1 MANWKKQKDLQKI
14 LLTLTYHNKGESKLI
29 INIRVDHTL
38 ADIETMEKVSK
49 DLKELF
55 ANLRENFDIREY
67 IEINTCNRY
76 EYFIYTDDYD
86 GQDLDCDNEYVIIQ
100 YNDDA
105 ILHLFR
111 MSSGLES
118 MIIGEDQILGQIKD
132 SKKKSEKEGHCG
144 KTLDTIFTKAIHV
157 GQVVRNKTKIN
168 QGSISIGSAA
178 VDLAEEH
185 LGDLQ
190 DKHVLVIGA
199 GKMGTL
205 VAKALAEKNLKAI
218 FVANRTYYKAV
229 GLAEELGGEAILFDN
244 LEEKLLNA
252 DLVISST
259 GSPHAIV
266 NKERLLRVFDEEI
279 PKKMIFID
287 IANPRDI
294 EDDVKE
300 LGIELFNI
308 DDLRG
313 IAEKNKKLR
322 ENEVIEAEKIIENE
336 FDLLKESF
344 NLIEINSLLGSL
356 RESMEEIRQRE
367 SQKGIVKLNVVDAKD
382 IKTIDKMTQSIVN
395 KIFYDISENIK
406 ELAKEDEANSLKIC
420 EALLRK

>member
-1 MANWKKQKDLQKI
+1 M
-14 LLTLTYHNKGESKLI
+14 I

-55 ANLRENFDIREY
+55 STLKEQIDVKEY

-76 EYFIYTDDYD
+76 EYFLYAEDYNEL
-86 GQDLDCDNEYVIIQ
+86 DLDCENKYVIIQ
-100 YNDDA
+100 YSDEA
-105 ILHLFR
+105 VLHLFR
-111 MSSGLES
+111 MTSGLES
-118 MIIGEDQILGQIKD
+118 MIIGEDQILGQVKD
-132 SKKKSEKEGHCG
+132 AKLKSEREGHCG
-144 KTLDTIFTKAIHV
+144 KKLDAVFTKAIHV

-178 VDLAEEH
+178 VDLAEEN

-190 DKHVLVIGA
+190 DKNVLVIGA

-218 FVANRTYYKAV
+218 FVANRTYYKAIK
-229 GLAEELGGEAILFDN
+229 LAEELDGEAILFDN
-244 LEEKLLNA
+244 LEEKLINA
-252 DLVISST
+252 DLVISYT
-259 GSPHAIV
+259 GAPHAII
-266 NKERLLRVFDEEI
+266 NKARLLKVFDEKI
-279 PKKMIFID
+279 PKKMVFID

-294 EDDVKE
+294 EEDVKE
-300 LGIELFNI
+300 IGIDLFNI

-322 ENEVIEAEKIIENE
+322 EKEVIEAEKIIKSE

-367 SQKGIVKLNVVDAKD
+367 SQKGIVKLNSVDAKD

-395 KIFYDISENIK
+395 KIFYDISENIRK
-406 ELAKEDEANSLKIC
+406 TAKNSEDDYIRIC
-420 EALLRK
+420 EMILKGD

>member
-1 MANWKKQKDLQKI
+1 M
-14 LLTLTYHNKGESKLI
+14 I

-55 ANLRENFDIREY
+55 STLKEQIDVKEY

-76 EYFIYTDDYD
+76 EYFLYAEDYNEL
-86 GQDLDCDNEYVIIQ
+86 DLDCENKYVIIQ
-100 YNDDA
+100 YSDEA
-105 ILHLFR
+105 VLHLFR
-111 MSSGLES
+111 MTSGLES
-118 MIIGEDQILGQIKD
+118 MIIGEDQILGQVKD
-132 SKKKSEKEGHCG
+132 AKLKSEREGHCG
-144 KTLDTIFTKAIHV
+144 KKLDAVFTKAIHV

-178 VDLAEEH
+178 VDLAEEN

-190 DKHVLVIGA
+190 DKNVLVIGA

-218 FVANRTYYKAV
+218 FVANRTYYKAIK
-229 GLAEELGGEAILFDN
+229 LAEELDGEAILFDN
-244 LEEKLLNA
+244 LEEKLINA

-259 GSPHAIV
+259 GAPHAII
-266 NKERLLRVFDEEI
+266 NKSRLLKVFDDKI
-279 PKKMIFID
+279 PKKMVFID

-294 EDDVKE
+294 EEDVKE
-300 LGIELFNI
+300 IGIDLFNI

-322 ENEVIEAEKIIENE
+322 EKEVIEAEKIIKSE

-367 SQKGIVKLNVVDAKD
+367 SQKGIVKLNNVDAKD

-395 KIFYDISENIK
+395 KIFYDISENIRK
-406 ELAKEDEANSLKIC
+406 TAKNNEDDYIRIC
-420 EALLRK
+420 EMILKGD

>member
-1 MANWKKQKDLQKI
+1 M
-14 LLTLTYHNKGESKLI
+14 I

-55 ANLRENFDIREY
+55 STLKEQIDVKEY

-76 EYFIYTDDYD
+76 EYFLYAEDYNEL
-86 GQDLDCDNEYVIIQ
+86 DLDCENKYVIIQ
-100 YNDDA
+100 YSDEA
-105 ILHLFR
+105 VFHLFR
-111 MSSGLES
+111 MTSGLES
-118 MIIGEDQILGQIKD
+118 MIIGEDQILGQVKD
-132 SKKKSEKEGHCG
+132 AKLKSEREGHCG
-144 KTLDTIFTKAIHV
+144 KKLDAIFTKAIHV

-178 VDLAEEH
+178 VDLAEEN

-190 DKHVLVIGA
+190 DKNVLVIGA

-218 FVANRTYYKAV
+218 FVANRTYYKAIK
-229 GLAEELGGEAILFDN
+229 LAEELEGEAILFDN
-244 LEEKLLNA
+244 LEEELINA

-259 GSPHAIV
+259 GAPHAII
-266 NKERLLRVFDEEI
+266 NKARLLKVFDEKI
-279 PKKMIFID
+279 PKKMVFID

-294 EDDVKE
+294 EEDVKE
-300 LGIELFNI
+300 IGIDLFNI

-322 ENEVIEAEKIIENE
+322 EKEVIEAEKIIKSE

-367 SQKGIVKLNVVDAKD
+367 SQKGIVKLNSVDAKD

-395 KIFYDISENIK
+395 KIFYDISENIRK
-406 ELAKEDEANSLKIC
+406 TAKNNEDDYIRIC
-420 EALLRK
+420 EMILKGD

>member
-1 MANWKKQKDLQKI
+1 M
-14 LLTLTYHNKGESKLI
+14 I

-55 ANLRENFDIREY
+55 STLKEQIDVKEY

-76 EYFIYTDDYD
+76 EYFLYAEDYNEL
-86 GQDLDCDNEYVIIQ
+86 DLDCENKYVIIQ
-100 YNDDA
+100 YSDEA
-105 ILHLFR
+105 VLHLFR
-111 MSSGLES
+111 MTSGLES
-118 MIIGEDQILGQIKD
+118 MIIGEDQILGQVKD
-132 SKKKSEKEGHCG
+132 AKLKSEREGHCG
-144 KTLDTIFTKAIHV
+144 NKLDAVFTKAIHV

-178 VDLAEEH
+178 VDLAEEN

-190 DKHVLVIGA
+190 DKNVLVIGA

-218 FVANRTYYKAV
+218 FVANRTYYKAIR
-229 GLAEELGGEAILFDN
+229 LAEELDGEAILFDN

-259 GSPHAIV
+259 GAPHAII
-266 NKERLLRVFDEEI
+266 NKTRLLNVFDEKI
-279 PKKMIFID
+279 PKKMVFID

-294 EDDVKE
+294 EEDVKE
-300 LGIELFNI
+300 IGIDLFNI

-322 ENEVIEAEKIIENE
+322 EKEVIEAEKIIKSE

-367 SQKGIVKLNVVDAKD
+367 SQKGIVKLNSVDAKD

-395 KIFYDISENIK
+395 KIFYDISKNIK
-406 ELAKEDEANSLKIC
+406 ELAKEDEENILKIC

>member
-1 MANWKKQKDLQKI
+1 M
-14 LLTLTYHNKGESKLI
+14 I

-55 ANLRENFDIREY
+55 STLKEQMDVKEY

-76 EYFIYTDDYD
+76 EYFLYAEDYNEF
-86 GQDLDCDNEYVIIQ
+86 DLDCENKYVIIQ
-100 YNDDA
+100 YSDEA
-105 ILHLFR
+105 VLHLFR
-111 MSSGLES
+111 MTSGLES
-118 MIIGEDQILGQIKD
+118 MIIGEDQILGQVKD
-132 SKKKSEKEGHCG
+132 AKLKSEREGHCG
-144 KTLDTIFTKAIHV
+144 KKLDAIFTKAIHV

-178 VDLAEEH
+178 VDLAEEN

-190 DKHVLVIGA
+190 DKNVLVIGA

-218 FVANRTYYKAV
+218 FVANRTYYKAIK
-229 GLAEELGGEAILFDN
+229 LAEELEGEAILFDN

-259 GSPHAIV
+259 GAPHAII
-266 NKERLLRVFDEEI
+266 NKSRLMKVFDEEI
-279 PKKMIFID
+279 PKKMVFID

-294 EDDVKE
+294 EEDVKE
-300 LGIELFNI
+300 IGIDLFNI

-322 ENEVIEAEKIIENE
+322 EKEVIEAEKIIKSE

-367 SQKGIVKLNVVDAKD
+367 SQKGIVKLNSVDAKD

-395 KIFYDISENIK
+395 KIFYDISEGIK
-406 ELAKEDEANSLKIC
+406 KSAKENEEDVIKMCETILK
-420 EALLRK
+420 RD

>member
-1 MANWKKQKDLQKI
+1 M
-14 LLTLTYHNKGESKLI
+14 I

-38 ADIETMEKVSK
+38 ADIETMEKVSR

-55 ANLRENFDIREY
+55 STLKEQIDVKEY

-76 EYFIYTDDYD
+76 EYFLYAEDYNEL
-86 GQDLDCDNEYVIIQ
+86 DLDCENKYVIIQ
-100 YNDDA
+100 YSDEA
-105 ILHLFR
+105 VLHLFR
-111 MSSGLES
+111 MTSGLES
-118 MIIGEDQILGQIKD
+118 MIIGEDQILGQVKD
-132 SKKKSEKEGHCG
+132 AKLKSEREGHCG
-144 KTLDTIFTKAIHV
+144 KKLDAIFTKAIHV

-178 VDLAEEH
+178 VDLAEEN
-185 LGDLQ
+185 LGELQ
-190 DKHVLVIGA
+190 DKNVLVIGA

-218 FVANRTYYKAV
+218 FVANRTYYKAIK
-229 GLAEELGGEAILFDN
+229 LAEELEGEAILFDN
-244 LEEKLLNA
+244 LEEKLINA

-259 GSPHAIV
+259 GAPHAII
-266 NKERLLRVFDEEI
+266 NKARLLKVFDEKI
-279 PKKMIFID
+279 PKKMVFID

-294 EDDVKE
+294 EEDVKE
-300 LGIELFNI
+300 IGIDLFNI

-322 ENEVIEAEKIIENE
+322 EREVIEAEKIITSE

-367 SQKGIVKLNVVDAKD
+367 SQKGIVKLNSVDAKD

-395 KIFYDISENIK
+395 KIFYDISENIRK
-406 ELAKEDEANSLKIC
+406 TAKNNEDEYIRIC
-420 EALLRK
+420 EMILKGD

>member
-1 MANWKKQKDLQKI
+1 M
-14 LLTLTYHNKGESKLI
+14 I

-55 ANLRENFDIREY
+55 SNLKEQIDIKEY

-76 EYFIYTDDYD
+76 EYFLYTDDCID
-86 GQDLDCDNEYVIIQ
+86 LDLDCENKYIIIQ

-105 ILHLFR
+105 VLHLFR
-111 MSSGLES
+111 MTSGLES
-118 MIIGEDQILGQIKD
+118 MIIGEDQILGQVKD
-132 SKKKSEKEGHCG
+132 SKRKSEREGHCG
-144 KTLDTIFTKAIHV
+144 KKLDAIFTKAIHV

-178 VDLAEEH
+178 VDLAEEQ
-185 LGDLQ
+185 LGELQ
-190 DKHVLVIGA
+190 DKNVLVIGA

-218 FVANRTYYKAV
+218 FVANRTYYKAIK
-229 GLAEELGGEAILFDN
+229 LAEELEGEAILFDD
-244 LEEKLLNA
+244 LEEKLTNA

-259 GSPHAIV
+259 GAPHAII
-266 NKERLLRVFDEEI
+266 NKERLLRAFDEKI
-279 PKKMIFID
+279 PKKMVFID

-294 EDDVKE
+294 EEDVKE
-300 LGIELFNI
+300 IGIDLFNI

-322 ENEVIEAEKIIENE
+322 EQEVIEAEKIIVSE

-356 RESMEEIRQRE
+356 RESMEDIRQRE
-367 SQKGIVKLNVVDAKD
+367 SQKGIVKLRSIDAKD

-395 KIFYDISENIK
+395 KIFYDISEGIK
-406 ELAKEDEANSLKIC
+406 KSAKDDEENVIKIC
-420 EALLRK
+420 ESILKR

>member
-1 MANWKKQKDLQKI
+1 M
-14 LLTLTYHNKGESKLI
+14 I

-55 ANLRENFDIREY
+55 STLKEQIDVKEY

-76 EYFIYTDDYD
+76 EYFLYAEDYNEL
-86 GQDLDCDNEYVIIQ
+86 DLDCENKYVIIQ
-100 YNDDA
+100 YSDEA
-105 ILHLFR
+105 VLHLFR
-111 MSSGLES
+111 MTSGLES
-118 MIIGEDQILGQIKD
+118 MIIGEDQILGQVKD
-132 SKKKSEKEGHCG
+132 AKLKSEREGHCG
-144 KTLDTIFTKAIHV
+144 NKLDAVFTKAIHV

-178 VDLAEEH
+178 VDLAEEN

-190 DKHVLVIGA
+190 DKNVLVIGA

-218 FVANRTYYKAV
+218 FVANRTYYKAIK
-229 GLAEELGGEAILFDN
+229 LAEELDGEAILFDN
-244 LEEKLLNA
+244 LEEKLINA

-259 GSPHAIV
+259 GAPHAII
-266 NKERLLRVFDEEI
+266 NKSRLLKVFDEEM
-279 PKKMIFID
+279 PKKMVFID

-294 EDDVKE
+294 EEDVKE
-300 LGIELFNI
+300 IGIDLFNI

-322 ENEVIEAEKIIENE
+322 EREVIEAEKIITSE

-367 SQKGIVKLNVVDAKD
+367 SQKGIVKLNSVDAKD

-395 KIFYDISENIK
+395 KIFYDISESVKKSAKDNEEDVIK
-406 ELAKEDEANSLKIC
+406 MC
-420 EALLRK
+420 EAILKR

>member
-1 MANWKKQKDLQKI
+1 M
-14 LLTLTYHNKGESKLI
+14 I

-55 ANLRENFDIREY
+55 STLKEQIDVKEY

-76 EYFIYTDDYD
+76 EYFLYAEDYNEL
-86 GQDLDCDNEYVIIQ
+86 DLDCENKYVIIQ
-100 YNDDA
+100 YSDEA
-105 ILHLFR
+105 VLHLFR
-111 MSSGLES
+111 MTSGLES
-118 MIIGEDQILGQIKD
+118 MIIGEDQILGQVKD
-132 SKKKSEKEGHCG
+132 AKLKSEREGHCG
-144 KTLDTIFTKAIHV
+144 NKLDAVFTKAIHV

-178 VDLAEEH
+178 VDLAEEN

-190 DKHVLVIGA
+190 DKNVLVIGA

-218 FVANRTYYKAV
+218 FVANRTYYKAIK
-229 GLAEELGGEAILFDN
+229 LAEELDGEAILFDN

-259 GSPHAIV
+259 GAPHAII
-266 NKERLLRVFDEEI
+266 NKARLLKVFDEKI
-279 PKKMIFID
+279 PKKMVFID

-294 EDDVKE
+294 EEDVKE
-300 LGIELFNI
+300 IGIDLFNI

-322 ENEVIEAEKIIENE
+322 EKEVIEAEKIIKSE

-367 SQKGIVKLNVVDAKD
+367 SQKGIVKLNSVDAKD

-395 KIFYDISENIK
+395 KIFYDISENIRK
-406 ELAKEDEANSLKIC
+406 TAKNSEDDYIRIC
-420 EALLRK
+420 EMILKGD

>member
-1 MANWKKQKDLQKI
+1 M
-14 LLTLTYHNKGESKLI
+14 I

-55 ANLRENFDIREY
+55 STLKEQMDVKEY

-76 EYFIYTDDYD
+76 EYFLYAEDYNEF
-86 GQDLDCDNEYVIIQ
+86 DLDCENKYVIIQ
-100 YNDDA
+100 YSDEA
-105 ILHLFR
+105 VLHLFR
-111 MSSGLES
+111 MTSGLES
-118 MIIGEDQILGQIKD
+118 MIIGEDQILGQVKD
-132 SKKKSEKEGHCG
+132 AKLKSERESHCG
-144 KTLDTIFTKAIHV
+144 KKLDAIFTNAIHV

-178 VDLAEEH
+178 VDLAEEN

-190 DKHVLVIGA
+190 DKNVLVIGA

-218 FVANRTYYKAV
+218 FVANRTYYKAIK
-229 GLAEELGGEAILFDN
+229 LAEELEGEAILFDN

-259 GSPHAIV
+259 GAPHAII
-266 NKERLLRVFDEEI
+266 NKSRLMKVFDEEI
-279 PKKMIFID
+279 PKKMVFID

-294 EDDVKE
+294 EEDVKE
-300 LGIELFNI
+300 IGIDLFNI

-322 ENEVIEAEKIIENE
+322 EKEVIEAEKIIKSE
-336 FDLLKESF
+336 FELLKESF
-344 NLIEINSLLGSL
+344 NLIEINSVLGSL

-367 SQKGIVKLNVVDAKD
+367 SQKGIVKLNNVDAKD

-395 KIFYDISENIK
+395 KIFYDISENIRK
-406 ELAKEDEANSLKIC
+406 TAKNNEEDYIRIC
-420 EALLRK
+420 EMILKGE

>member
-1 MANWKKQKDLQKI
+1 
-14 LLTLTYHNKGESKLI
+14 LI

-55 ANLRENFDIREY
+55 SALKEQIDVKEY

-76 EYFIYTDDYD
+76 EYFLYAEDYNEL
-86 GQDLDCDNEYVIIQ
+86 DLDCENKYVIIQ
-100 YNDDA
+100 YSDEA
-105 ILHLFR
+105 VLHLFR
-111 MSSGLES
+111 MTSGLES
-118 MIIGEDQILGQIKD
+118 MIIGEDQILGQVKD
-132 SKKKSEKEGHCG
+132 AKMKSEREGHCG
-144 KTLDTIFTKAIHV
+144 KKLDAVFTKAIHV

-178 VDLAEEH
+178 VDLAEEN

-190 DKHVLVIGA
+190 DKNVLVIGA

-218 FVANRTYYKAV
+218 FVANRTYYKAIK
-229 GLAEELGGEAILFDN
+229 LAEELDGEAILFDN

-259 GSPHAIV
+259 GAPHAII
-266 NKERLLRVFDEEI
+266 NKTRLLKVFDEKI
-279 PKKMIFID
+279 PKKMVFID

-294 EDDVKE
+294 EEDVKE
-300 LGIELFNI
+300 IGIDLFNI

-322 ENEVIEAEKIIENE
+322 EREVIEAEKIITSE

-367 SQKGIVKLNVVDAKD
+367 SQKGIVKLNSVDAKD

-395 KIFYDISENIK
+395 KIFYDISENIRK
-406 ELAKEDEANSLKIC
+406 TAKNNEEDYIRIC
-420 EALLRK
+420 EMILKGD

>member
-1 MANWKKQKDLQKI
+1 M
-14 LLTLTYHNKGESKLI
+14 I

-55 ANLRENFDIREY
+55 SSLKEQIDVKEY

-76 EYFIYTDDYD
+76 EYFLYAEDYNEL
-86 GQDLDCDNEYVIIQ
+86 DLDCENKYVIIQ
-100 YNDDA
+100 YSDEA
-105 ILHLFR
+105 VLHLFR
-111 MSSGLES
+111 MTSGLES
-118 MIIGEDQILGQIKD
+118 MIIGEDQILGQVKD
-132 SKKKSEKEGHCG
+132 AKLKSEREGHCG
-144 KTLDTIFTKAIHV
+144 KKLDAVFTKAIHV

-178 VDLAEEH
+178 VDLAEEN

-190 DKHVLVIGA
+190 DKNVLVIGA

-218 FVANRTYYKAV
+218 FVANRTYYKAIK
-229 GLAEELGGEAILFDN
+229 LAEELDGEAILFDN
-244 LEEKLLNA
+244 LEEKLINA

-259 GSPHAIV
+259 GAPHAII
-266 NKERLLRVFDEEI
+266 NKARLLKVFDEKI
-279 PKKMIFID
+279 PKKMVFID

-294 EDDVKE
+294 EEDVKE
-300 LGIELFNI
+300 IGIDLFNI

-322 ENEVIEAEKIIENE
+322 EKEVIEAEKIIKSE

-367 SQKGIVKLNVVDAKD
+367 SQKGIVKLNSVDAKD

-395 KIFYDISENIK
+395 KIFYDISENIRK
-406 ELAKEDEANSLKIC
+406 TAKNNEDDYIRIC
-420 EALLRK
+420 EMILKGD

>member
-1 MANWKKQKDLQKI
+1 M
-14 LLTLTYHNKGESKLI
+14 I

-55 ANLRENFDIREY
+55 STLKEQIDVKEY

-76 EYFIYTDDYD
+76 EYFLYAEDYNEL
-86 GQDLDCDNEYVIIQ
+86 DLDCENKYVIIQ
-100 YNDDA
+100 YSDEA
-105 ILHLFR
+105 VLHLFR
-111 MSSGLES
+111 MTSGLES
-118 MIIGEDQILGQIKD
+118 MIIGEDQILGQVKD
-132 SKKKSEKEGHCG
+132 AKLKSEREGHCG
-144 KTLDTIFTKAIHV
+144 KKLDAIFTKAIHV

-178 VDLAEEH
+178 VDLAEEN

-190 DKHVLVIGA
+190 DKNVLVIGA

-218 FVANRTYYKAV
+218 FVANRTYYKAIK
-229 GLAEELGGEAILFDN
+229 LAEELDGEAILFDN

-259 GSPHAIV
+259 GAPHAII
-266 NKERLLRVFDEEI
+266 NKARLLKVFDEKI
-279 PKKMIFID
+279 PKKMVFID

-294 EDDVKE
+294 EEDVKE
-300 LGIELFNI
+300 IGIDLFNI

-322 ENEVIEAEKIIENE
+322 EKEVIEAEKIIKSE

-367 SQKGIVKLNVVDAKD
+367 SQKGIVKLNNVDAKD

-395 KIFYDISENIK
+395 KIFYDISESVKQSAKNNEEDVIK
-406 ELAKEDEANSLKIC
+406 MC
-420 EALLRK
+420 EAILKR

>member
-1 MANWKKQKDLQKI
+1 M
-14 LLTLTYHNKGESKLI
+14 I

-55 ANLRENFDIREY
+55 SALKEQIDVKEY

-76 EYFIYTDDYD
+76 EYFLYAEDYNEL
-86 GQDLDCDNEYVIIQ
+86 DLDCENKYVIIQ
-100 YNDDA
+100 YSDEA
-105 ILHLFR
+105 VLHLFR
-111 MSSGLES
+111 MTSGLES
-118 MIIGEDQILGQIKD
+118 MIIGEDQILGQVKD
-132 SKKKSEKEGHCG
+132 AKLKSEREGHCG
-144 KTLDTIFTKAIHV
+144 KKLDAIFTKAIHV

-178 VDLAEEH
+178 VDLAEEN

-190 DKHVLVIGA
+190 DKNVLVIGA

-218 FVANRTYYKAV
+218 FVANRTYYKAIK
-229 GLAEELGGEAILFDN
+229 LAEELDGEAILFDN
-244 LEEKLLNA
+244 LEEKLFNA

-259 GSPHAIV
+259 GAPHAII
-266 NKERLLRVFDEEI
+266 NKARLLKVFDEKI
-279 PKKMIFID
+279 PKKMVFID

-294 EDDVKE
+294 EEDVKE
-300 LGIELFNI
+300 IGIDLFNI

-322 ENEVIEAEKIIENE
+322 EKEVIEAEKIIKSE

-367 SQKGIVKLNVVDAKD
+367 SQKGIVKLNSVDAKD

-395 KIFYDISENIK
+395 KIFYDISENIRK
-406 ELAKEDEANSLKIC
+406 TAKNSEDDYIRIC
-420 EALLRK
+420 EMILKGD

>member
-1 MANWKKQKDLQKI
+1 M
-14 LLTLTYHNKGESKLI
+14 I

-55 ANLRENFDIREY
+55 STLKEQIDVKEY

-76 EYFIYTDDYD
+76 EYFLYTEDYNEL
-86 GQDLDCDNEYVIIQ
+86 DLDCENKYVIIQ
-100 YNDDA
+100 YSDEA
-105 ILHLFR
+105 VLHLFR
-111 MSSGLES
+111 MTSGLES
-118 MIIGEDQILGQIKD
+118 MIIGEDQILGQVKD
-132 SKKKSEKEGHCG
+132 AKMKSEREGHCG
-144 KTLDTIFTKAIHV
+144 KKLDAVFTKAIHV

-178 VDLAEEH
+178 VDLAEEN

-190 DKHVLVIGA
+190 DKNVLVIGA

-218 FVANRTYYKAV
+218 FVANRTYYKAIK
-229 GLAEELGGEAILFDN
+229 LAEELDGEAILFDN

-259 GSPHAIV
+259 GAPHAII
-266 NKERLLRVFDEEI
+266 NKARLLKVFDEKI
-279 PKKMIFID
+279 PKKMVFID

-294 EDDVKE
+294 EEDVKE
-300 LGIELFNI
+300 IGIDLFNI

-322 ENEVIEAEKIIENE
+322 EREVIEAEKIITSE

-367 SQKGIVKLNVVDAKD
+367 SQKGIVKLNSVDAKD

-395 KIFYDISENIK
+395 KIFYDISESVKKSAKDNEEDVIK
-406 ELAKEDEANSLKIC
+406 MC
-420 EALLRK
+420 EAILKR

>member
-1 MANWKKQKDLQKI
+1 M
-14 LLTLTYHNKGESKLI
+14 I

-55 ANLRENFDIREY
+55 SALKEQIDVKEY

-76 EYFIYTDDYD
+76 EYFLYAEDYNEL
-86 GQDLDCDNEYVIIQ
+86 DLDCENKYVIIQ
-100 YNDDA
+100 YSDEA
-105 ILHLFR
+105 VLHLFR
-111 MSSGLES
+111 MTSGLES
-118 MIIGEDQILGQIKD
+118 MIIGEDQILGQVKD
-132 SKKKSEKEGHCG
+132 AKLKSEREGHCG
-144 KTLDTIFTKAIHV
+144 KKLDAVFTKAIHV

-178 VDLAEEH
+178 VDLAEEN

-190 DKHVLVIGA
+190 DKNVLVIGA

-218 FVANRTYYKAV
+218 FVANRTYYKAIR
-229 GLAEELGGEAILFDN
+229 LAEELDGEAILFDN

-259 GSPHAIV
+259 GAPHAII
-266 NKERLLRVFDEEI
+266 NKARLLKVFDEKI
-279 PKKMIFID
+279 PKKMVFID

-294 EDDVKE
+294 EEDVKE
-300 LGIELFNI
+300 IGIDLFNI

-322 ENEVIEAEKIIENE
+322 EKEVIEAEKIIKSE

-367 SQKGIVKLNVVDAKD
+367 SQKGIVKLNSVDAKD

-395 KIFYDISENIK
+395 KIFYDISENIRK
-406 ELAKEDEANSLKIC
+406 TAKNSEDDYIRIC
-420 EALLRK
+420 EMILKGD

>member
-1 MANWKKQKDLQKI
+1 M
-14 LLTLTYHNKGESKLI
+14 I

-55 ANLRENFDIREY
+55 STLKEQMDVKEY

-76 EYFIYTDDYD
+76 EYFLYAEDYNEL
-86 GQDLDCDNEYVIIQ
+86 DLDCENKYVIIQ
-100 YNDDA
+100 YSDEA
-105 ILHLFR
+105 VLHLFR
-111 MSSGLES
+111 MTSGLES
-118 MIIGEDQILGQIKD
+118 MIIGEDQILGQVKD
-132 SKKKSEKEGHCG
+132 AKLKSEREGHCG
-144 KTLDTIFTKAIHV
+144 KKLDAIFTKAIHV

-178 VDLAEEH
+178 VDLAEEN

-190 DKHVLVIGA
+190 DKNVLVIGA

-218 FVANRTYYKAV
+218 FVANRTYYKAIK
-229 GLAEELGGEAILFDN
+229 LAEELEGEAILFDN

-259 GSPHAIV
+259 GAPHAII
-266 NKERLLRVFDEEI
+266 NKSRLMKVFDEEI
-279 PKKMIFID
+279 PKKMVFID

-294 EDDVKE
+294 EEDVKE
-300 LGIELFNI
+300 IGIDLFNI

-322 ENEVIEAEKIIENE
+322 EKEVIEAEKIIKSE

-367 SQKGIVKLNVVDAKD
+367 SQKGIVKLNSVDAKD

-395 KIFYDISENIK
+395 KIFYDISENIRK
-406 ELAKEDEANSLKIC
+406 TAKNSEDDYIRIC
-420 EALLRK
+420 EMILKGD

>member
-1 MANWKKQKDLQKI
+1 M
-14 LLTLTYHNKGESKLI
+14 I

-55 ANLRENFDIREY
+55 SSLKEQIDVKEY

-76 EYFIYTDDYD
+76 EYFLYAEDYNEL
-86 GQDLDCDNEYVIIQ
+86 DLDCENKYVIIQ
-100 YNDDA
+100 YSDEA
-105 ILHLFR
+105 VLHLFR
-111 MSSGLES
+111 MTSGLES
-118 MIIGEDQILGQIKD
+118 MIIGEDQILGQVKD
-132 SKKKSEKEGHCG
+132 AKLKSEREGHCG
-144 KTLDTIFTKAIHV
+144 KKLDAVFTKAIHV

-178 VDLAEEH
+178 VDLAEEN

-190 DKHVLVIGA
+190 DKNVLVIGA

-218 FVANRTYYKAV
+218 FVANRTYYKAIK
-229 GLAEELGGEAILFDN
+229 LAEELEGEAILFDN

-259 GSPHAIV
+259 GAPHAII
-266 NKERLLRVFDEEI
+266 NKSRLMKVFDEEI
-279 PKKMIFID
+279 PKKMVFID

-294 EDDVKE
+294 EEDVKE
-300 LGIELFNI
+300 IGIDLFNI

-322 ENEVIEAEKIIENE
+322 EKEVIEAEKIIKSE

-367 SQKGIVKLNVVDAKD
+367 SQKGIVKLNSVDAKD

-395 KIFYDISENIK
+395 KIFYDISENIRK
-406 ELAKEDEANSLKIC
+406 TAKNSEEDYIRIC
-420 EALLRK
+420 EMILKGD

>member
-1 MANWKKQKDLQKI
+1 M
-14 LLTLTYHNKGESKLI
+14 I

-49 DLKELF
+49 DLKDLF
-55 ANLRENFDIREY
+55 STLKEQIDIKEY

-76 EYFIYTDDYD
+76 EYFLYTDDCID
-86 GQDLDCDNEYVIIQ
+86 FDLDCENKYIIIQ
-100 YNDDA
+100 YSDDA
-105 ILHLFR
+105 VLHLFR
-111 MSSGLES
+111 MTSGLES
-118 MIIGEDQILGQIKD
+118 MIIGEDQILGQVKD
-132 SKKKSEKEGHCG
+132 SKRKSEREGHCG
-144 KTLDTIFTKAIHV
+144 KKLDAVFTKAIHV

-190 DKHVLVIGA
+190 DKNVLVIGA

-218 FVANRTYYKAV
+218 FVANRTYYKAIK
-229 GLAEELGGEAILFDN
+229 LAEELEGEAILFDN
-244 LEEKLLNA
+244 LEEKLINA

-259 GSPHAIV
+259 GAPHAII
-266 NKERLLRVFDEEI
+266 NKERLLKVFDEKI
-279 PKKMIFID
+279 PKKMVFID

-300 LGIELFNI
+300 LGIDLFNI

-322 ENEVIEAEKIIENE
+322 EREVIEAEKIIESE

-367 SQKGIVKLNVVDAKD
+367 SQKGIVKLNSVDAKD

-395 KIFYDISENIK
+395 KIFYDISENIRK
-406 ELAKEDEANSLKIC
+406 TAKNNDEDIIRICEMILKID
-420 EALLRK
+420 

>member
-1 MANWKKQKDLQKI
+1 M
-14 LLTLTYHNKGESKLI
+14 I

-55 ANLRENFDIREY
+55 STLKEQIDVKEY

-76 EYFIYTDDYD
+76 EYFLYAEDYNEL
-86 GQDLDCDNEYVIIQ
+86 DLDCENKYVIIQ
-100 YNDDA
+100 YSDEA
-105 ILHLFR
+105 VLHLFR
-111 MSSGLES
+111 MTSGLES
-118 MIIGEDQILGQIKD
+118 MIIGEDQILGQVKD
-132 SKKKSEKEGHCG
+132 AKLKSEREGHCG
-144 KTLDTIFTKAIHV
+144 NKLDAVFTKAIHV

-178 VDLAEEH
+178 VDLAEEN

-190 DKHVLVIGA
+190 DKNVLVIGA

-218 FVANRTYYKAV
+218 FVANRTYYKAIK
-229 GLAEELGGEAILFDN
+229 LAEELDGEAILFDN

-259 GSPHAIV
+259 GAPHAII
-266 NKERLLRVFDEEI
+266 NKTRLLKVFDEKI
-279 PKKMIFID
+279 PKKMVFID

-294 EDDVKE
+294 EEDVKE
-300 LGIELFNI
+300 IGIDLFNI

-322 ENEVIEAEKIIENE
+322 EKEVIEAEKIIKSE

-367 SQKGIVKLNVVDAKD
+367 SQKGIVKLNSVDAKD

-395 KIFYDISENIK
+395 KIFYDISENIRK
-406 ELAKEDEANSLKIC
+406 TAKNSEDDYIRIC
-420 EALLRK
+420 EMILKGD

>member
-1 MANWKKQKDLQKI
+1 M
-14 LLTLTYHNKGESKLI
+14 I

-55 ANLRENFDIREY
+55 SALKEQIDVKEY

-76 EYFIYTDDYD
+76 EYFLYAEDYNEL
-86 GQDLDCDNEYVIIQ
+86 DLDCENKYVIIQ
-100 YNDDA
+100 YSDEA
-105 ILHLFR
+105 VLHLFR
-111 MSSGLES
+111 MTSGLES
-118 MIIGEDQILGQIKD
+118 MIIGEDQILGQVKD
-132 SKKKSEKEGHCG
+132 AKLKSEREGHCG
-144 KTLDTIFTKAIHV
+144 KKLDAVFTKAIHV

-178 VDLAEEH
+178 VDLAEEN

-190 DKHVLVIGA
+190 DKNVLVIGA

-218 FVANRTYYKAV
+218 FVANRTYYKAIK
-229 GLAEELGGEAILFDN
+229 LAEELDGEAILFDN
-244 LEEKLLNA
+244 LEEKLINA

-259 GSPHAIV
+259 GAPHAII
-266 NKERLLRVFDEEI
+266 NKARLLKVFDEKI
-279 PKKMIFID
+279 PKKMVFID

-294 EDDVKE
+294 EEDVKE
-300 LGIELFNI
+300 IGIDLFNI

-322 ENEVIEAEKIIENE
+322 EKEVIEAEKIIKSE

-367 SQKGIVKLNVVDAKD
+367 SQKGIVKLNSVDAKD

-395 KIFYDISENIK
+395 KIFYDISENIRK
-406 ELAKEDEANSLKIC
+406 TAKNNEDDYVRIC
-420 EALLRK
+420 EMILKGD

>member
-1 MANWKKQKDLQKI
+1 M
-14 LLTLTYHNKGESKLI
+14 I

-38 ADIETMEKVSK
+38 ADIETMEKVSR

-55 ANLRENFDIREY
+55 STLKEQIDVKEY

-76 EYFIYTDDYD
+76 EYFLYAEDYNEL
-86 GQDLDCDNEYVIIQ
+86 DLDCENKYVIIQ
-100 YNDDA
+100 YSDEA
-105 ILHLFR
+105 VLHLFR
-111 MSSGLES
+111 MTSGLES
-118 MIIGEDQILGQIKD
+118 MIIGEDQILGQVKD
-132 SKKKSEKEGHCG
+132 AKLKSEREGHCG
-144 KTLDTIFTKAIHV
+144 KKLDAIFTKAIHV

-178 VDLAEEH
+178 VDLAEEN
-185 LGDLQ
+185 LGELQ
-190 DKHVLVIGA
+190 DKNVLVIGA

-218 FVANRTYYKAV
+218 FVANRTYYKAIK
-229 GLAEELGGEAILFDN
+229 LAEELEGEAILFDN
-244 LEEKLLNA
+244 LEEKLINA

-259 GSPHAIV
+259 GAPHAII
-266 NKERLLRVFDEEI
+266 NKARLLKVFDEKI
-279 PKKMIFID
+279 PKKMVFID

-294 EDDVKE
+294 EEDVKE
-300 LGIELFNI
+300 IGIDLFNI

-322 ENEVIEAEKIIENE
+322 EKEVIEAEKIIKSE

-367 SQKGIVKLNVVDAKD
+367 SQKGIVKLNSVDAKD

-395 KIFYDISENIK
+395 KIFYDISKNIK
-406 ELAKEDEANSLKIC
+406 ELAKEDEENILKIC

>member
-1 MANWKKQKDLQKI
+1 M
-14 LLTLTYHNKGESKLI
+14 I

-55 ANLRENFDIREY
+55 STLKEQIDVKEY

-76 EYFIYTDDYD
+76 EYFLYAEDYNEL
-86 GQDLDCDNEYVIIQ
+86 DLDCENKYVIIQ
-100 YNDDA
+100 YSDEA
-105 ILHLFR
+105 VLHLFR
-111 MSSGLES
+111 MTSGLES
-118 MIIGEDQILGQIKD
+118 MIIGEDQILGQVKD
-132 SKKKSEKEGHCG
+132 AKLKSEREGHCG
-144 KTLDTIFTKAIHV
+144 KKLDAVFTKAIHV

-178 VDLAEEH
+178 VDLAEEN

-190 DKHVLVIGA
+190 DKNVLVIGA

-218 FVANRTYYKAV
+218 FVANRTYYKAIK
-229 GLAEELGGEAILFDN
+229 LAEELDGEAILFDN

-259 GSPHAIV
+259 GAPHAII
-266 NKERLLRVFDEEI
+266 NKTRLLNVFDEKI
-279 PKKMIFID
+279 PKKMVFID

-294 EDDVKE
+294 EEDVKE
-300 LGIELFNI
+300 IGIDLFNI

-322 ENEVIEAEKIIENE
+322 EKEVIEAEKIIKSE

-367 SQKGIVKLNVVDAKD
+367 SQKGIVKLNSVDAKD

-395 KIFYDISENIK
+395 KIFYDISENIRK
-406 ELAKEDEANSLKIC
+406 TAKNNEDDYIRIC
-420 EALLRK
+420 EMILKGD

>member
-1 MANWKKQKDLQKI
+1 M
-14 LLTLTYHNKGESKLI
+14 I

-49 DLKELF
+49 DLKKLF
-55 ANLRENFDIREY
+55 STLKEQIDIKEY

-76 EYFIYTDDYD
+76 EYFLYTDDYNEL
-86 GQDLDCDNEYVIIQ
+86 DLDCENKYVIIQ
-100 YNDDA
+100 YSDEA
-105 ILHLFR
+105 VLHLFR
-111 MSSGLES
+111 MTSGLES
-118 MIIGEDQILGQIKD
+118 LIIGEDQILGQVKD
-132 SKKKSEKEGHCG
+132 SKRKSEKEGHCG
-144 KTLDTIFTKAIHV
+144 KKLDAVFTKAIHV

-178 VDLAEEH
+178 VDLAEEN

-190 DKHVLVIGA
+190 DKNVLVIGA

-218 FVANRTYYKAV
+218 FVANRTYYKAIK
-229 GLAEELGGEAILFDN
+229 LAEELDGEAILFDN

-259 GSPHAIV
+259 GAPHAII
-266 NKERLLRVFDEEI
+266 NKARLLKVFDEKI
-279 PKKMIFID
+279 PKKIVFID

-294 EDDVKE
+294 EEDVKE
-300 LGIELFNI
+300 IGIDLFNI

-322 ENEVIEAEKIIENE
+322 EKEVIEAEKIIKKE

-367 SQKGIVKLNVVDAKD
+367 SQKGIVKLNSVDAKD

-395 KIFYDISENIK
+395 KIFYDISENIRK
-406 ELAKEDEANSLKIC
+406 TAKNNEEDYIRIC
-420 EALLRK
+420 EMILKGD

>member
-1 MANWKKQKDLQKI
+1 M
-14 LLTLTYHNKGESKLI
+14 I

-55 ANLRENFDIREY
+55 SALKEKIDIKEY

-76 EYFIYTDDYD
+76 EYFLYTDDYAD
-86 GQDLDCDNEYVIIQ
+86 EDLDCDNEYVIIQ

-105 ILHLFR
+105 VLHLFR

-144 KTLDTIFTKAIHV
+144 KTLDTVFTKAIHV

-178 VDLAEEH
+178 VDLAEDH

-190 DKHVLVIGA
+190 GKHVLVIGA

-229 GLAEELGGEAILFDN
+229 QLAEELEGEAILFDN

-259 GSPHAIV
+259 GSPHALI
-266 NKERLLRVFDEEI
+266 NKERLMRVFDEEI

-300 LGIELFNI
+300 LGIDLFNI

-344 NLIEINSLLGSL
+344 NLIEINSVLGSL

-367 SQKGIVKLNVVDAKD
+367 SQKGIVKLNNVDAKD

-395 KIFYDISENIK
+395 KIFYDIAENVKKSAKNNEDDVIK
-406 ELAKEDEANSLKIC
+406 MC
-420 EALLRK
+420 ETVFKR

>member
-1 MANWKKQKDLQKI
+1 M
-14 LLTLTYHNKGESKLI
+14 I

-55 ANLRENFDIREY
+55 STLKEKIDIKEY

-76 EYFIYTDDYD
+76 EYFLYTDDYAD
-86 GQDLDCDNEYVIIQ
+86 EDLDCDNEYVIIQ

-105 ILHLFR
+105 VLHLFR

-229 GLAEELGGEAILFDN
+229 KLAEELDGEAILFDN

-259 GSPHAIV
+259 GSPHPIV
-266 NKERLLRVFDEEI
+266 NKERLLKVFGEEA

-300 LGIELFNI
+300 LGIDLFNI

-313 IAEKNKKLR
+313 I
-322 ENEVIEAEKIIENE
+322 
-336 FDLLKESF
+336 DLLKESF

-367 SQKGIVKLNVVDAKD
+367 SQKGIVKLTTIDAKD

-395 KIFYDISENIK
+395 KIFYDISESVKKSAKNNEEDVIK
-406 ELAKEDEANSLKIC
+406 MWEAILK
-420 EALLRK
+420 R

>member
-1 MANWKKQKDLQKI
+1 M
-14 LLTLTYHNKGESKLI
+14 I

-49 DLKELF
+49 DLKDLF
-55 ANLRENFDIREY
+55 STLKEQIDIKEY

-76 EYFIYTDDYD
+76 EYFLYTDDCID
-86 GQDLDCDNEYVIIQ
+86 FDLDCENKYIIIQ
-100 YNDDA
+100 YSDDA
-105 ILHLFR
+105 VLHLFR
-111 MSSGLES
+111 MTSGLES
-118 MIIGEDQILGQIKD
+118 MIIGEDQILGQVKD
-132 SKKKSEKEGHCG
+132 SKRKSEREGHCG
-144 KTLDTIFTKAIHV
+144 KKLDAIFTKAIHV

-218 FVANRTYYKAV
+218 FVANRTYYKAIK
-229 GLAEELGGEAILFDN
+229 LAEELDGEAILFDN

-259 GSPHAIV
+259 GAPHAII

-279 PKKMIFID
+279 PKKMVFID

-294 EDDVKE
+294 EEDVKE
-300 LGIELFNI
+300 IGIDLFNI

-322 ENEVIEAEKIIENE
+322 EKEVIEAENIIESE

-344 NLIEINSLLGSL
+344 NLIEINSFLGIL

-367 SQKGIVKLNVVDAKD
+367 SQKGIVKLRSIDAKD

-406 ELAKEDEANSLKIC
+406 KTAKNNEEDAKKIC
-420 EALLRK
+420 EALLKK

>member
-1 MANWKKQKDLQKI
+1 M
-14 LLTLTYHNKGESKLI
+14 I

-55 ANLRENFDIREY
+55 STLKEQMDVKEY

-76 EYFIYTDDYD
+76 EYFLYAEDYNEL
-86 GQDLDCDNEYVIIQ
+86 DLDCENKYVIIQ
-100 YNDDA
+100 YSDEA
-105 ILHLFR
+105 VLHLFR
-111 MSSGLES
+111 MTSGLES
-118 MIIGEDQILGQIKD
+118 MIIGEDQILGQVKD
-132 SKKKSEKEGHCG
+132 AKLKSEREGHCG
-144 KTLDTIFTKAIHV
+144 KKLDAIFTKAIHV

-178 VDLAEEH
+178 VDLAEEN

-190 DKHVLVIGA
+190 DKNVLVIGA

-218 FVANRTYYKAV
+218 FVANRTYYKAIK
-229 GLAEELGGEAILFDN
+229 LAEELDGEAILFDN

-259 GSPHAIV
+259 GAPHAII
-266 NKERLLRVFDEEI
+266 NKARLLKVFDEKI
-279 PKKMIFID
+279 PKKMVFID

-294 EDDVKE
+294 EEDVKE
-300 LGIELFNI
+300 IGIDLFNI

-322 ENEVIEAEKIIENE
+322 EKEVIEAEKIIKSE

-367 SQKGIVKLNVVDAKD
+367 SQKGIVKLNSVDAKD

-395 KIFYDISENIK
+395 KIFYDISENIRK
-406 ELAKEDEANSLKIC
+406 TAKNSEDDYIRIC
-420 EALLRK
+420 EMILKGD

>member
-1 MANWKKQKDLQKI
+1 M
-14 LLTLTYHNKGESKLI
+14 I

-55 ANLRENFDIREY
+55 STLKEQMDVKEY

-76 EYFIYTDDYD
+76 EYFLYAEDYNEF
-86 GQDLDCDNEYVIIQ
+86 DLDCENKYVIIQ
-100 YNDDA
+100 YSDEA
-105 ILHLFR
+105 VLHLFR
-111 MSSGLES
+111 MTSGLES
-118 MIIGEDQILGQIKD
+118 MIIGEDQILGQVKD
-132 SKKKSEKEGHCG
+132 AKLKSEREGHCG
-144 KTLDTIFTKAIHV
+144 KKLDAIFTKAIHV

-178 VDLAEEH
+178 VDLAEEN

-190 DKHVLVIGA
+190 DKNVLVIGA

-218 FVANRTYYKAV
+218 FVANRTYYKAIK
-229 GLAEELGGEAILFDN
+229 LAEELEGEAILFDN

-259 GSPHAIV
+259 GAPHAII
-266 NKERLLRVFDEEI
+266 NKSRLMKVFDEEI
-279 PKKMIFID
+279 PKKMVFID

-294 EDDVKE
+294 EEDVKE
-300 LGIELFNI
+300 IGIDLFNI

-322 ENEVIEAEKIIENE
+322 EKEVIEAEKIIKSE

-367 SQKGIVKLNVVDAKD
+367 SQKGIVKLNSVDAKD

-395 KIFYDISENIK
+395 KIFYDISENIRK
-406 ELAKEDEANSLKIC
+406 TAKNSEDDYIRIC
-420 EALLRK
+420 EMILKGD